1 MGGAGWRPV
10 PRWRASVRKD
20 LRNDEERS
28 RNVSLISETRQGAVH
43 LLTRHSPAGFLP
55 RGCHGLKKLM
65 TEEKWIS
72 NKPELT
78 SAPKGDR
85 SARRPQSRLICRCA
99 PSAGLRVKINL
110 ARALRVTSEVNAARC
125 IRTTMIGGRLAA
137 PASAG
142 ALLFSEKILEP
153 RQLDDVFRRQNRA
166 DKISLRHRVNFIQM
180 TPRFWLQHKFP
191 DALVESAF
199 DDHVAARAE

>member
-72 NKPELT
+72 NKPELA

-85 SARRPQSRLICRCA
+85 SARRPQSRLICSCA

-110 ARALRVTSEVNAARC
+110 AHALRLVDKVNAHPPSPISIASGLAQRPHSSQ
-125 IRTTMIGGRLAA
+125 AA
-137 PASAG
+137 P
-142 ALLFSEKILEP
+142 P
-153 RQLDDVFRRQNRA
+153 
-166 DKISLRHRVNFIQM
+166 
-180 TPRFWLQHKFP
+180 
-191 DALVESAF
+191 
-199 DDHVAARAE
+199 VAARLARA